1 MQHPAPKADNN
12 KLYILATSALLRNPV
27 MLAHS
32 STRKLVIPTAVKR
45 EIGHRFRGPGGQDIL
60 AVIES
65 AKKVEFID
73 APSSGPQT
81 KDVWDFG
88 DANEAVIRIAAELS
102 AKFTVVVVTQSSILR
117 RRLEDLGIAS
127 LKSQDV
133 LNEWSADS
141 LDKGT
146 QKSANAFDS
155 KQLAMVLAS
164 GTGGIVVAALAIF
177 AFHFRSYF
185 IAKFTAVGAVLLLCS
200 FSFILFWFRQK
211 QRLPYGAAEWFV
223 GAVMVSQ
230 SQYLTTSSGMLV
242 QGIQIIGGLYAMVR
256 GLDNFGKGLQRTKY
270 GELWEKRF
278 KEVL

>member
-1 MQHPAPKADNN
+1 MQHPAPKAGNN
-12 KLYILATSALLRNPV
+12 KLYVLATSALLRNPV

-45 EIGHRFRGPGGQDIL
+45 EIGQRLRGPGGQDIL

-65 AKKVEFID
+65 AKNVQFID
-73 APSSGPQT
+73 APSSGPRT

-88 DANEAVIRIAAELS
+88 DANEAVIRIAVELS
-102 AKFTVVVVTQSSILR
+102 EKFTVVVVTQSSILR
-117 RRLEDLGIAS
+117 GRLEDLGIAS

-133 LNEWSADS
+133 LNEWSTDL

-155 KQLAMVLAS
+155 KQMAMVLAA
-164 GTGGIVVAALAIF
+164 GAGGIFVAALAIV

-185 IAKFTAVGAVLLLCS
+185 IAKFTAGGAVLLLCS

-211 QRLPYGAAEWFV
+211 HRLPYGAAEWFV
-223 GAVMVSQ
+223 GMVMVIQ
-230 SQYLTTSSGMLV
+230 SLYIPTSSGMIV
-242 QGIQIIGGLYAMVR
+242 QGIQILGGLYAMVR
-256 GLDNFGKGLQRTKY
+256 GLDNFGKGLQSTKY
-270 GELWEKRF
+270 GELWGKCF